1 MTLKRILKHDNTP
14 IFFVFLGMI
23 AVVFLVELFGVRDG
37 DLSRVAFVRPMNVS
51 NALMQVSITGI
62 LAIGMT
68 LVMISGGIDL
78 SVGQMVS
85 FIGTLAAYM
94 LRSTELNGFT
104 VAVLIILIAVGC
116 QLVMGFI
123 ISRTKLEPFIISL
136 GFMSIYR
143 GLTYL
148 ISGGRELS
156 IHGQFTFLG
165 QTWFGI
171 TPMLRIGMPV
181 VLMLGLTA
189 AIWLVFR
196 YTKYGRHVYAVGD
209 NENAAFLAGIN
220 VKNFKL
226 TVYGLNGF
234 FVAIAS
240 LALASRLGTGNPLM
254 GQGREIEVI
263 AAVVVGG
270 TALSGGKGNIWG
282 TLIGA
287 MMLGI
292 IANALNILGVSPH
305 WQFVMRGV
313 LIVGAVSIG
322 YLTSIGAF
330 STRALFGGRKQ
341 LEHAQTGGSEG
352 GKGG

>member
-1 MTLKRILKHDNTP
+1 MSIKRLLKHDNTP
-14 IFFVFLGMI
+14 ILLVFLGMI
-23 AVVFLVELFGVRDG
+23 AIVFFVELFGVRDG

-51 NALMQVSITGI
+51 NVLMQVATTGT

-68 LVMISGGIDL
+68 LIMISGGIDL

-85 FIGTLAAYM
+85 FIGVLAAHL
-94 LRSTELNGFT
+94 LRTTEMGGF
-104 VAVLIILIAVGC
+104 AVTIAIIVIAVFC

-123 ISRTKLEPFIISL
+123 ISRTTLEPFIISL

-143 GLTYL
+143 GFTYL
-148 ISGGRELS
+148 ITGGRELS
-156 IHGQFTFLG
+156 IHGQYTFLG
-165 QTWFGI
+165 QTWFNI
-171 TPMLRIGMPV
+171 TEQLRIGMPV
-181 VLMLGLTA
+181 ILFIGLTVV
-189 AIWLVFR
+189 IWLVTR
-196 YTKYGRHVYAVGD
+196 YTKFGRHVYALGD

-220 VKNFKL
+220 VRNFKL
-226 TVYGLNGF
+226 TLYGLNGF

-282 TLIGA
+282 TFIGA
-287 MMLGI
+287 MVLGI
-292 IANALNILGVSPH
+292 ISNALNILGVSPH

-313 LIVGAVSIG
+313 LIVFAVLIG
-322 YLTSIGAF
+322 YLTSVGSVSF
-330 STRALFGGRKQ
+330 KGLFRKKNREIPTQ
-341 LEHAQTGGSEG
+341 ADAKGGSTE
-352 GKGG
+352 

>member
-1 MTLKRILKHDNTP
+1 MKVKRLIKHDNAP
-14 IFFVFLGMI
+14 ILLVFLGML
-23 AVVFLVELFGVRDG
+23 VVVVLIEWIVVRGGDFG
-37 DLSRVAFVRPMNVS
+37 RVAFLRPMNVS
-51 NALMQVSITGI
+51 NVLLQVAVTGI

-85 FIGTLAAYM
+85 FLGTLTAFL
-94 LRSTELNGFT
+94 LRTGAWNGYI
-104 VAVLIILIAVGC
+104 VALFIIILGVLC
-116 QLVMGFI
+116 QLFMGFI
-123 ISRTKLEPFIISL
+123 ISRTTLEPFIISL

-165 QTWFGI
+165 QSRIDI
-171 TPMLRIGMPV
+171 TDQLRLGMPV
-181 VLMLGLTA
+181 IIFLLLVISVGL
-189 AIWLVFR
+189 ILK
-196 YTKYGRHVYAVGD
+196 YTKFGRRVYAVGN

-220 VKNFKL
+220 VQNFKL
-226 TVYGLNGF
+226 LIYAINGLL
-234 FVAIAS
+234 VAIAS
-240 LALASRLGTGNPLM
+240 MTLASRLGTGNPLM

-270 TALSGGKGNIWG
+270 TALSGGKGNIYG

-287 MMLGI
+287 MLLGI
-292 IANALNILGVSPH
+292 ISNALNILGVSPH

-313 LIVGAVSIG
+313 VIITAVVIG
-322 YLTSIGAF
+322 YLSSVGTF
-330 STRALFGGRKQ
+330 SFKTLFKSHKAI
-341 LEHAQTGGSEG
+341 EPDPVNPA
-352 GKGG
+352 